1 MQAALVFAVK
11 SAEGKSYE
19 DFVTELKLK
28 TSQSPFNS
36 SHYNASTA
44 TWDYRV
50 SINTIAIFYESEH
63 DPCHW
68 MNNLSGWKR
77 TWKKLMLDRD
87 SNPDLKLIK
96 PMGEQAIVSL

>member
-1 MQAALVFAVK
+1 MDVEEAMQAALFFAVK

-63 DPCHW
+63 DPCH
-68 MNNLSGWKR
+68 
-77 TWKKLMLDRD
+77 
-87 SNPDLKLIK
+87 
-96 PMGEQAIVSL
+96 

>member
-36 SHYNASTA
+36 SHYNESTA
-44 TWDYRV
+44 TWAYRV
-50 SINTIAIFYESEH
+50 SINIMLWLYFMKMNMILAIE
-63 DPCHW
+63 
-68 MNNLSGWKR
+68 
-77 TWKKLMLDRD
+77 
-87 SNPDLKLIK
+87 
-96 PMGEQAIVSL
+96 

>member
-36 SHYNASTA
+36 SYYNASRTA
-44 TWDYRV
+44 WAYHV
-50 SINTIAIFYESEH
+50 SINI
-63 DPCHW
+63 
-68 MNNLSGWKR
+68 
-77 TWKKLMLDRD
+77 ML
-87 SNPDLKLIK
+87 
-96 PMGEQAIVSL
+96 